1 MPQILTSV
9 PAVDAVAVTK
19 RYGDLIAVDA
29 ITMQVAQGEV
39 YGVLGPNG
47 AGKTTFLR
55 MLFGLIRA
63 DAGTIKL
70 FGRTREEA
78 GTRVLDG
85 VSGFIESPKFY
96 PYLTGRK
103 NLAGLGRL
111 DGGVTAERMAEVL
124 EIVDLAGRADDKVGG
139 YSFGMR
145 QRLGVAAALLRDPQL
160 LVLDE
165 PGNGLDPAGIRDMR
179 ALIKRLAA
187 SGLTVLLSSHDMLE
201 VEEICDNVTIMRT
214 GSVVF
219 HGEIAELR
227 EQAPEQGH
235 RISTDND
242 KRALELAAAHP
253 RLRVVAT
260 LHDAQGESTEH
271 GTTRH
276 HASVVVVHSAN
287 GQVAIELELA
297 NGTRL
302 PVSGDQAAALFGQAP
317 ASAPSPPVAANGSP
331 VEGHEWADYGL
342 VITGEQSDVDEYVRA
357 LVQAGIAL
365 RGLELTE
372 EPLESLFFMLTESA
386 PGAVPPDLDSQPAG
400 AVSR

>member
-1 MPQILTSV
+1 MPSV
-9 PAVDAVAVTK
+9 PAVDAVDVTK
-19 RYGDLIAVDA
+19 RYGSLTAVDA

-103 NLAGLGRL
+103 NLAGLARL
-111 DGGVTAERMAEVL
+111 DGGTTPERMAEVL
-124 EIVDLAGRADDKVGG
+124 EIVDLAERADDKVGG

-145 QRLGVAAALLRDPQL
+145 QRLGVAASLLRDPQL

-165 PGNGLDPAGIRDMR
+165 PANGLDPAGIRDMR

-187 SGLTVLLSSHDMLE
+187 SGLTVLLSSHDMTE

-214 GSVVF
+214 GSVVY
-219 HGEIAELR
+219 HGGIAELR

-235 RISTDND
+235 RISTND
-242 KRALELAAAHP
+242 DAHALELAAAHP
-253 RLRVVAT
+253 RLQVVAT
-260 LHDAQGESTEH
+260 LHDVEGESVEEH
-271 GTTRH
+271 VTRH
-276 HASVVVVHSAN
+276 YASVVVVHTGK
-287 GQVAIELELA
+287 GQFAMELELA
-297 NGTRL
+297 DGTRL
-302 PVSGDQAAALFGQAP
+302 PVERDH
-317 ASAPSPPVAANGSP
+317 VAAHL
-331 VEGHEWADYGL
+331 GHVPDPATGALVPGGDTPADDHPWADYGL
-342 VITGEQSDVDEYVRA
+342 VITGPQADVDEYIKA

-386 PGAVPPDLDSQPAG
+386 PGGDPINTDSQPAG
-400 AVSR
+400 AVR